1 MSTKYLLTLLLMELT
16 EELRR
21 KDLRLDLEW
30 VRREDNV
37 DADDL
42 SNENWS
48 NFSAHMR
55 DERRPEEI
63 GWIVLDRLQRKG
75 LELYREIQELK
86 EQRSVRKNEK
96 TAMGKPK
103 AVGKVLAKW

>member
-1 MSTKYLLTLLLMELT
+1 
-16 EELRR
+16 
-21 KDLRLDLEW
+21 
-30 VRREDNV
+30 
-37 DADDL
+37 
-42 SNENWS
+42 
-48 NFSAHMR
+48 MR